1 MRLIISIISL
11 IFILIVMTTQASAL
25 SYSVNKKIS
34 NYNLIYAYGRI
45 RHGDLYKLQKAFNR
59 VSKAKQTIVVF
70 NSVGGELNEGIKI
83 GRFLKNHRI
92 GSAVTKNGLC
102 ASSCALA
109 FLGGRDL
116 YGRKLMILP
125 RGSKLGF
132 HSFYYRNEA
141 NVNLSVIQEDYA
153 NVYNYATYVSAPSYI
168 IGKMFKTK
176 SNQMYWVKR
185 SDKNILG
192 VRSSL
197 RNVSFYNRYAKA
209 YTKKRKVNFK
219 SRATKPISYN
229 LTQKQYVKYY
239 LGKIN
244 AVISANRGISFR
256 DSTAMNSF
264 TYQSWL
270 SSQLRYVYLNKIR
283 LRASNIV
290 DTEVIY
296 ALKNG
301 QRVCSKNRYTLRQ
314 DLDGWHIVTKQH
326 RACNYRSKKILKKI
340 AYSLP

>member
-1 MRLIISIISL
+1 
-11 IFILIVMTTQASAL
+11 
-25 SYSVNKKIS
+25 
-34 NYNLIYAYGRI
+34 
-45 RHGDLYKLQKAFNR
+45 
-59 VSKAKQTIVVF
+59 
-70 NSVGGELNEGIKI
+70 
-83 GRFLKNHRI
+83 
-92 GSAVTKNGLC
+92 
-102 ASSCALA
+102 
-109 FLGGRDL
+109 
-116 YGRKLMILP
+116 MILP

-153 NVYNYATYVSAPSYI
+153 HVYNYATYVAAPSYI
-168 IGKMFKTK
+168 IGRMFKTK

-185 SDKNILG
+185 RDRNILG
-192 VRSSL
+192 LRDNL

-209 YTKKRKVNFK
+209 YSKTKPKRVSFK
-219 SRATKPISYN
+219 TRATKPISYN
-229 LTQKQYVKYY
+229 LTQTKYVKYY

-256 DSTAMNSF
+256 DSTAMNSLS
-264 TYQSWL
+264 YQSWL
-270 SSQLRYVYLNKIR
+270 SNQLKYVYLNKIR
-283 LRASNIV
+283 LKSSNIV
-290 DTEVIY
+290 DAEVIY

-326 RACNYRSKKILKKI
+326 RACNYRSRRILKKI